1 MQGKIVKGIAGFYYV
16 HVVESGVY
24 ECKAK
29 GTFRKDKI
37 RPLVGDNVEIDILDE
52 KDMEGSIT
60 KILPRKNDLIRP
72 AVANIDQAL
81 VVFAVTQPEPHFN
94 LLDRFLV
101 MMERKEIPTVL
112 CFNKTD
118 IAESPA
124 ITELKEIYSGCG
136 YPVIFTSAR
145 EEENISQLKELLK
158 GKTTAIAGPSGVGK
172 SSLINLLQSEVRMET
187 GSISRKIARGKH
199 TTRHSEL
206 IVLGEDSY
214 IMDTPGFSSLY
225 VNDFEKEEL
234 KYCFPE
240 FEPYEGQCRF
250 IGCDHIH
257 EPDCAVK
264 AAVETGKINKVRYD
278 DYTEMYRELMNYANQ
293 VREPHLRALLKDLFV
308 DDADFIRA
316 FKFHSAAKTV
326 HHSFSGG
333 LLEHTLSVVHLCEYF
348 AGAYSIL
355 NRDLL
360 ISAALC
366 HDIGKTRELSAFP
379 DNDYTD
385 EGQLIGHIVIGVEMI
400 DEALREQPDFPV
412 KLANELKHC
421 VVAHHG
427 ELEYGSPKKPALAE
441 ALALNLADN
450 ADAKL
455 QTLTEIFKGKTGT
468 EWLGFNRLFESNL
481 RRTSGT

>member
-250 IGCDHIH
+250 IGCDHIN

-264 AAVETGKINKVRYD
+264 AAVEEGKINKVRYD
-278 DYTEMYRELMNYANQ
+278 DYTEMYRELKERKRY
-293 VREPHLRALLKDLFV
+293 
-308 DDADFIRA
+308 
-316 FKFHSAAKTV
+316 
-326 HHSFSGG
+326 
-333 LLEHTLSVVHLCEYF
+333 
-348 AGAYSIL
+348 
-355 NRDLL
+355 
-360 ISAALC
+360 
-366 HDIGKTRELSAFP
+366 
-379 DNDYTD
+379 
-385 EGQLIGHIVIGVEMI
+385 
-400 DEALREQPDFPV
+400 
-412 KLANELKHC
+412 
-421 VVAHHG
+421 
-427 ELEYGSPKKPALAE
+427 
-441 ALALNLADN
+441 
-450 ADAKL
+450 
-455 QTLTEIFKGKTGT
+455 
-468 EWLGFNRLFESNL
+468 
-481 RRTSGT
+481 